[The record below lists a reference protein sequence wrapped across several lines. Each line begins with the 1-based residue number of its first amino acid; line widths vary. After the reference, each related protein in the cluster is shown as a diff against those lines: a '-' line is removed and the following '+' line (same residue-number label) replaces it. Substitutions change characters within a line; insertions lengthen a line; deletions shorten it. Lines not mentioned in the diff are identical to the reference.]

1 MLCPLQSLHVL
12 LTVKSTYSIAQVM
25 RKLEVYFLQKCP
37 FVCIFAK
44 LLKKSA
50 TNNLESSYV
59 NQELDAKMTI
69 MET

>member
-1 MLCPLQSLHVL
+1 
-12 LTVKSTYSIAQVM
+12 M

-44 LLKKSA
+44 LFKKSA